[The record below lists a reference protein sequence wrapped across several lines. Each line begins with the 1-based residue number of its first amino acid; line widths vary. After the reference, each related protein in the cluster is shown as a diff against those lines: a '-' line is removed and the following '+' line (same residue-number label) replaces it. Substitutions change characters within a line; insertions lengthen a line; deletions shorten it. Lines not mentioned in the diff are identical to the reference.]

1 MSNPTKVRQIV
12 LDKYGIDPN
21 RLPKWKLE
29 NFVDSDT
36 IQEIK
41 EMKKDPKNP
50 DQQVTDEEIL
60 NERYKDSAVVN
71 RIKSKL
77 NQKMSL
83 EEAMNGYYNNINK
96 TLNTGDV
103 FLNARP
109 PKGAFNTFPLIDKSD
124 ANSNRKK
131 EVDYMTSYLK
141 LVANNVPKDAVGPE
155 LMDTI
160 LNNETYT
167 TIKDENGKEK
177 TVSIQLYQL
186 EEEINRIAEEAKNA
200 EKEAKEREKRI
211 RRAPQLP
218 EPVVKAAIYIDT
230 SEKGFA
236 KANFDA
242 KQLIISTANF
252 NADPPTVR
260 TVNNYNTHRTP
271 HEYKVQ
277 ADSPGWELQ
286 QYHNSLLARAQSK
299 LNRLAS
305 HQQAINGHRIR
316 HIKREWKHF
325 AAMFTMDPTRMPPGY
340 NPMPPSN
347 EWITNNNSAFL
358 SLSRA
363 ELQNMVKNGLSNA
376 DYLLFDSTLKD
387 NTAGYEAW
395 VIWAEPERKKYA
407 KLCLN
412 WFVKPNDI
420 SWEDVPNPIVAGPEV
435 RYDKIQNRF
444 ANLPKRRR
452 LNPSPPPNVAATPN
466 TFPPSPPS
474 PDSNAETVQ
483 QSPVG
488 MDVDDNSTDD
498 DEQQVEEDY
507 GNSTDDEL
515 QNQQQSPVPSPQN
528 PTSQQSP
535 VQTQSPVSSPQ
546 NPNPTSQQSP
556 VQTQSPVP
564 TGSPVQTQSPVPT
577 GSPVQTP
584 TSTGSNLSLASP
596 VDSVASTPTSSPL
609 VGESPEEKMKRTRV
623 ITIKEKHEKT
633 NQGGIR
639 YDYVDEKGKEGYL
652 RIEPKSEKAY
662 FNFIMEFDEALK
674 NDPEKYKHLMPV
686 ELGTDGNKENVAT
699 VSTDTTIQFNETTQ
713 IDFGSY
719 EVINGYDGSGKPKMA
734 TGLDEL
740 TLKDSF
746 MYLQLK
752 QGKPLINWV
761 EDQYLQFKEDDNGI
775 TEKNQDG
782 LKKVTGVAKLLSSPQ
797 DDRTSRLQDKIMK
810 IIDQTY
816 RAVNQFNSID
826 KGQFVHRDVK
836 LDNVTWD
843 DDTETLRLFDYD
855 VVVDASLIPKG
866 AKVTTPQRNGT
877 ALMDRWNTNS
887 RKSTTEGS
895 SKDLNAL
902 FKDPQKRK
910 WLDYHQAGMMLLQLG
925 GMFDWV
931 GEYDW
936 SELSNELNERASPT
950 RRPFATFSPENDANA
965 FLYTPVDNF
974 WEHVLLGTK
983 QEPSMEFQRIV
994 PSGTSNKGKLR
1005 STKDRSNRS
1014 NAWINKLRKLDPTEA
1029 VEIFN
1034 MKSDAVH
1041 KIGKKFFRLTTMIVD
1056 EPYVP
1061 TPLNTPRDNKLQSA
1075 KPYSPMQF
1083 ISELRQPVFE
1093 RVTIESD
1100 YGDDLDLEA
1109 LMEFDPDLNG
1119 ELENNSPS
1127 SHISDEDFERM
1138 LNETSYDALSEHI
1151 MKENQSY
1158 SDNSVELEEDAKSTS
1173 SKHSNVSDVSVASQ
1187 MSNMSASSD
1196 ISVASNLSAAS
1207 DKSNMSD
1214 MSNHSYA
1221 SNHSMESEEAYP
1233 TSEQSYGHVS
1243 EQSYNQ
1249 TSSYNNSS
1257 SEGSGKELGYNNGMS
1272 ESSDHGMSESSDVES
1287 ESMGYSSGSS
1297 RQHSYNS
1304 NSETE

>member
-1 MSNPTKVRQIV
+1 MTGTSRDILKAELLPSFGLTQDQTNKMSDIQKIV
-12 LDKYGIDPN
+12 LSKYGIN
-21 RLPKWKLE
+21 SNALP
-29 NFVDSDT
+29 
-36 IQEIK
+36 I
-41 EMKKDPKNP
+41 KKDG
-50 DQQVTDEEIL
+50 
-60 NERYKDSAVVN
+60 
-71 RIKSKL
+71 SKIT
-77 NQKMSL
+77 L
-83 EEAMNGYYNNINK
+83 EEAMNEYYNGINK
-96 TLNTGDV
+96 SLNPGDV

-109 PKGAFNTFPLIDKSD
+109 PKGAFDTFPLIQT
-124 ANSNRKK
+124 NNRTEKGLK
-131 EVDYMTSYLK
+131 EDVDYMASYLK
-141 LVANNVPKDAVGPE
+141 LVANNVPKDAVGPD

-167 TIKDENGKEK
+167 TVKDENGKDK
-177 TVSIQLYQL
+177 IVSVQLYQL
-186 EEEINRIAEEAKNA
+186 EEEINRIAEEAQNV
-200 EKEAKEREKRI
+200 EKEAKEREQRI
-211 RRAPQLP
+211 RKAPKWP

-236 KANFDA
+236 NANFDA
-242 KQLIISTANF
+242 SKLIISTAKF
-252 NADPPTVR
+252 NASAPAVR
-260 TVNNYNTHRTP
+260 EVNNYNTHRTP
-271 HEYKVQ
+271 HKYKVQ
-277 ADSPGWELQ
+277 DDSPGWELQ

-347 EWITNNNSAFL
+347 EWITNNNSAFQ

-363 ELQNMVKNGLSNA
+363 DLQRMVKNGLSNS
-376 DYLLFDSTLKD
+376 DYLLLDSTLKD

-407 KLCLN
+407 QLCMN
-412 WFVKPNDI
+412 WFVKPDDI
-420 SWEDVPNPIVAGPEV
+420 SWDKKPNPIEAGPDV
-435 RYDKIQNRF
+435 ITDKIQKRF
-444 ANLPKRRR
+444 ATLKPKRRR
-452 LNPSPPPNVAATPN
+452 LNTPPASPSPPPNVSAPVNTNPPPPPTTPGSDTN
-466 TFPPSPPS
+466 TL
-474 PDSNAETVQ
+474 A
-483 QSPVG
+483 QSPGAG
-488 MDVDDNSTDD
+488 MDVDVDVDEDATDV
-498 DEQQVEEDY
+498 DEEQVEGEKVEEDY
-507 GNSTDDEL
+507 NESSTDEEK
-515 QNQQQSPVPSPQN
+515 VESPQKN
-528 PTSQQSP
+528 
-535 VQTQSPVSSPQ
+535 QTGTTEQ
-546 NPNPTSQQSP
+546 
-556 VQTQSPVP
+556 
-564 TGSPVQTQSPVPT
+564 
-577 GSPVQTP
+577 VQTP
-584 TSTGSNLSLASP
+584 KVRVETPKSTQSDVSESSPTSEGGSLPGTPQNRTPKVRVETPKSTQSDVSESSP
-596 VDSVASTPTSSPL
+596 RSEGGSSAASTPTLSEL
-609 VGESPEEKMKRTRV
+609 VGQSPDEKKKRTRV
-623 ITIKEKHEKT
+623 ITIKKKHVKT

-639 YDYVDEKGKEGYL
+639 YDYVDENGNEGYL
-652 RIEPKSEKAY
+652 RIEPKSEEAY
-662 FNFIMEFDEALK
+662 YNFIKEFDEALK
-674 NDPEKYKHLMPV
+674 KDPDKYKHLMPV
-686 ELGTDGNKENVAT
+686 ELGTDGNKENVAN
-699 VSTDTTIQFNETTQ
+699 VSTETTIQFNDTTQ
-713 IDFGSY
+713 IDFDTFK
-719 EVINGYDGSGKPKMA
+719 VINGYDGNGKPKMA
-734 TGLDEL
+734 SGLDAL
-740 TLKDSF
+740 TLEDSF

-761 EDQYLQFKEDDNGI
+761 EDQYLQFKKDDNGNR
-775 TEKNQDG
+775 EKNQDDNYI
-782 LKKVTGVAKLLSSPQ
+782 VTDVDKLLNDSQ
-797 DDRTSRLQDKIMK
+797 DSKNLEGQIMK

-816 RAVNQFNSID
+816 DALDEFKSIA
-826 KGQFVHRDVK
+826 GGRFVHRDVK
-836 LDNVTWD
+836 LDNVTWESE
-843 DDTETLRLFDYD
+843 TQTLRLFDYD
-855 VVVDASLIPKG
+855 VVVDASLKD
-866 AKVTTPQRNGT
+866 AKVTKPMRNGTT
-877 ALMDRWNTNS
+877 ALMDRWNTS
-887 RKSTTEGS
+887 SLKSTTKGS

-902 FKDPQKRK
+902 FKDSEKRK

-925 GMFDWV
+925 GVFDWV

-936 SELSNELNERASPT
+936 SELTDNKQKERALPT
-950 RRPFATFSPENDANA
+950 RRPFSTFSPETDGNA

-974 WEHVLLGTK
+974 WEHVLLGTE
-983 QEPSMEFQRIV
+983 QEPSMEFERIV
-994 PSGTSNKGKLR
+994 PKGQSVKGNLI
-1005 STKDRSNRS
+1005 STKERSNRS
-1014 NAWINKLRKLDPTEA
+1014 NAWITKLRKVDAIEA
-1029 VEIFN
+1029 VKIFN

-1041 KIGKKFFRLTTMIVD
+1041 KIGKKFFRLTTMIQV
-1056 EPYVP
+1056 EPYVE
-1061 TPLNTPRDNKLQSA
+1061 TPRDNKVQLA

-1127 SHISDEDFERM
+1127 SHISDEEFERM

-1257 SEGSGKELGYNNGMS
+1257 SEGSEKDMGYNNGMS